1 MMKTLTADKTEE
13 LMELAACMAHE
24 AFEKPVPEHTTGI
37 YERLVFGYWHAEC
50 PSRAATLH

>member
-24 AFEKPVPEHTTGI
+24 TFEKPVPEHTTGI